1 MRQIALDGPAG
12 AGKST
17 IAKEVAKRLQFVYI
31 DTGAMYR
38 TLALACLKQGIPAL
52 DEVRVCD
59 AAEGADLDIQYIDG
73 VQHMLLN
80 GEDVSDQI
88 RTEQVGKA
96 ASDTSKYQRVR
107 TRLVALQ
114 QQLAERYDVVMDG
127 RDIGTVVLPD
137 ADLKIFLTASVE
149 VRAERRYR
157 EYLEKG
163 IDCDLDAIRED
174 IRERDYNDTHR
185 ENSPL
190 RKAQDAIEVDTS
202 DMTIPEVTEEIIRLY
217 ESLVPSGNA

>member
-17 IAKEVAKRLQFVYI
+17 IAKRIAQELGFVYI

-38 TLALACLKQGIPAL
+38 TLALACLKQEIPVS
-52 DEVRVCD
+52 EEERICS
-59 AAEGADLDIQYIDG
+59 AAESADLDIQYIDG
-73 VQHMLLN
+73 VQHMLLD
-80 GEDVSDQI
+80 GEDVSEQI
-88 RTEQVGKA
+88 RTETVSKA

-114 QQLAERYDVVMDG
+114 QQLAEKYDVVMND
-127 RDIGTVVLPD
+127 RDIGTVVLPN
-137 ADLKIFLTASVE
+137 ADLKIFLTASVD
-149 VRAERRYR
+149 VRAQRRYN

-163 IDCDLDAIRED
+163 IPCDLDAIRED
-174 IRERDYNDTHR
+174 IRERDYNDMHR

-190 RKAQDAIEVDTS
+190 TKAEDAVEVDTS
-202 DMTIPEVTEEIIRLY
+202 FMNIEEVTAEVIRLY
-217 ESLVPSGNA
+217 EQRICRA